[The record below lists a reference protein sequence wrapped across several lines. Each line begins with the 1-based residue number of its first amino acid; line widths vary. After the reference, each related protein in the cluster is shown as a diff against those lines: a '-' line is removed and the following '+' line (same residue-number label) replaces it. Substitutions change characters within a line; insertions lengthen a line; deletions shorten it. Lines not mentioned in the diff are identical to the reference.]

1 MIGIQMYEQNISQQQ
16 LINQTIIAAG
26 EAGRLYQPYLSM
38 PMRYEHGANNNQI
51 GKSRRALT
59 MKLVARFGVT
69 SPSIISW
76 LYGVPHRLALEHL
89 NKLVSEKLMSLVI
102 THRSIDGRVYV
113 LDYAGA
119 KYAEELLSVAVY
131 FRTGEPSL
139 RVNQNTIMH
148 DLMMQYVL
156 LKGVHNQT
164 KDNRDKPYWH
174 SFVTES
180 EFKRVFKSNDI
191 RNVDG
196 IALEP
201 DGTIAAIE
209 IEHSFKTKAARQTIL
224 LKWLYGLKNGY
235 YTKVMLFSQS
245 LQIFNDIK
253 RLHEQLLDE
262 MPTRFDKKTKQALL
276 SHEDAEFLKG
286 KVVHRTALCDELNNR
301 FYR

>member
-1 MIGIQMYEQNISQQQ
+1 MNEQNNTNQR
-16 LINQTIIAAG
+16 LNQTVEIAG
-26 EAGRLYQPYLSM
+26 EIAVEVVRLYQPYISM
-38 PMRYEHGANNNQI
+38 PMHYQPGTSNNQI
-51 GKSRRALT
+51 GKDRRVLT
-59 MKLVARFGVT
+59 MKIVTRFGLT
-69 SPSIISW
+69 SPTIISL
-76 LYGVPHRLALEHL
+76 LYGIPHRLALEHL
-89 NKLVSEKLMSLVI
+89 NKLVSDKLLSLVI

-164 KDNRDKPYWH
+164 KDNIAKPYWY
-174 SFVTES
+174 SFVTEP
-180 EFKRVFKSNDI
+180 EFKRLFKSNDV

-201 DGTIAAIE
+201 DGTIAAVE

-224 LKWLYGLKNGY
+224 LKWLYGLKHGY
-235 YTKVMLFSQS
+235 YSKVMLFSQS
-245 LQIFNDIK
+245 LQIFSDIK
-253 RLHEQLLDE
+253 RLHNQLYEE
-262 MPTRFDKKTKQALL
+262 MPTRFDKKTRQVLL
-276 SHEDAEFLKG
+276 SQEDAELLKG
-286 KVVHRTALCDELNNR
+286 NIVHRTVLCEELATI
-301 FYR
+301 FY